1 MWPHYGT
8 VICWCTGMTVIGDCC
23 NRYNGVQ
30 GFVESNYRMILEAAG
45 RDALRALLLML
56 MANNCLNPSE
66 VARLLRIFD
75 SLAGSE
81 RMTSMVAINQ

>member
-1 MWPHYGT
+1 
-8 VICWCTGMTVIGDCC
+8 
-23 NRYNGVQ
+23 
-30 GFVESNYRMILEAAG
+30 MILEAAG